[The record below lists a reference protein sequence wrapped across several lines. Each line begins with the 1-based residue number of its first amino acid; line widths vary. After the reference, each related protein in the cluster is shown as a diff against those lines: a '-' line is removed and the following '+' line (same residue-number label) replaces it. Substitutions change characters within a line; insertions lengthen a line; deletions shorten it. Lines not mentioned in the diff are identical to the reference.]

1 VQILKENKMAYVTRS
16 HGDFKQ
22 QMNFDTDAYT
32 VGAINAVTDDATVQ
46 PQGPKLEFFTI
57 TGNGTTSNVGTYANT
72 VISTLTQLCTIHLYE
87 FNTSPTDATLA
98 VGVYPVGAWGTV
110 TATGAGTLDQAL
122 TDAVTAAGGT
132 GNVSIAAT
140 ATFTN

>member
-1 VQILKENKMAYVTRS
+1 MAYVTRS

>member
-1 VQILKENKMAYVTRS
+1 MAYVTRS

-22 QMNFDTDAYT
+22 QNNYEVGTYT
-32 VGAINAVTDDATVQ
+32 VGAIDAVTDDATVQ

-57 TGNGTTSNVGTYANT
+57 TGNGTTSNLVTYANT
-72 VISTLTQLCTIHLYE
+72 VISTLQQLSVIHLYE

-110 TATGAGTLDQAL
+110 TATGTGTLDAAL
-122 TDAVTAAGGT
+122 QDAITAAGGT
-132 GNVSIAAT
+132 GNISIAAT